1 MALRNCIVLNLVVRK
16 KGIWLQPGLQGDL
29 VTPAK
34 LTLVPEKGARSLLLL
49 VHSPREDGRL
59 DNGMA
64 ICVNKRRGH
73 WLFTD
78 KGPFLVEEL
87 R

>member
-1 MALRNCIVLNLVVRK
+1 MALRNCIVLTLVVRK
-16 KGIWLQPGLQGDL
+16 KDIWLQPGLQGDL

-34 LTLVPEKGARSLLLL
+34 FTLVPEKGARSLLLL
-49 VHSPREDGRL
+49 VAIPMENGRL

-64 ICVNKRRGH
+64 IYVNKRRGH

-78 KGPFLVEEL
+78 KGPFLIEEL